1 MLPFVVFAA
10 GLAAVIYGMWLFAR
24 FVQRRGIGGALI
36 GIADDLYHPA
46 AKEQQEEHRAAE
58 ERVVPSPSP
67 SPSPSDDDPDGDDPD
82 GRR

>member
-1 MLPFVVFAA
+1 VLPYAVFAA
-10 GLAAVIYGMWLFAR
+10 GLAAVMWGMWGFAR
-24 FVQRRGIGGALI
+24 FANRRGIGGGLM

-67 SPSPSDDDPDGDDPD
+67 GDGDPDV
-82 GRR
+82 RC